1 MLDHQKLVVQLDKA
15 SKDLC
20 LKFAQEKDIAKQVW
34 QSIAHDADLAQK
46 IQEKKWPFLVPH
58 WSGPIGIPKN
68 IDPVSLPYAVLAVDG
83 SQIYY
88 DKHQGPACYLINVGS
103 VLLRYGSEKSSVV
116 FASQPT
122 VIVSS
127 HDQSGAQG
135 KDFVNEQREAFELIS
150 AVEQSDNYLKQNHDE
165 LFVCLFDGTLIFSTT
180 QGLQQLMQGDDA
192 QNFVLVYLAELEK
205 LYERKILHAGYISF
219 PRSKELV
226 NVLKISASDYEVKKE
241 ESFELLGGLCDMDIA
256 FYFLKQGQRSIVF
269 QSKSPISYAYPKH
282 LKPYFCYMHVGFE
295 IIRLEFPFWIACN
308 ESLVDKI
315 CQVAFDQAQ
324 KGAGYPV
331 CLFEAH
337 EQAVIKSMDR
347 EFFYLMVQKMTQ
359 KHQGSYQAS
368 YKSMKKAQVPV

>member
-1 MLDHQKLVVQLDKA
+1 MLDHQKLVAQLDKA

-20 LKFAQEKDIAKQVW
+20 VKFAHERDIAKQVW
-34 QSIAHDADLAQK
+34 QSIANDYDLSKK
-46 IQEKKWPFLVPH
+46 IKEKKWPFLVPY
-58 WSGPIGIPKN
+58 WNGLIGISKD
-68 IDPVSLPYAVLAVDG
+68 IDPLSLPYSVLAVDG

-88 DKHQGPACYLINVGS
+88 DKHQGPSCYLINVGS
-103 VLLRYGSEKSSVV
+103 VLLRYGREKSSVS

-127 HDQSGAQG
+127 DKQSGSQG
-135 KDFVNEQREAFELIS
+135 SDFINEQREAFELIA
-150 AVEQSDNYLKQNHDE
+150 AVEQSDNYLKQDNDE

-180 QGLQQLMQGDDA
+180 QGLQQLIQEDNS
-192 QNFVLVYLAELEK
+192 QNFVLAYLTELEK

-226 NVLKISASDYEVKKE
+226 NVLKIAASGYEVKKE
-241 ESFELLGGLCDMDIA
+241 ESFNLLAGLCDMDIA
-256 FYFLKQGQRSIVF
+256 FYFLKHGQRSIVF
-269 QSKSPISYAYPKH
+269 QSKSPISYVYQKH

-295 IIRLEFPFWIACN
+295 IVRLEFPFWIASD

-315 CQVAFDQAQ
+315 CQVALDQAQ

-337 EQAVIKSMDR
+337 EQAVVKSMDR
-347 EFFYLMVQKMTQ
+347 EFFYLMVQKSKRLQ
-359 KHQGSYQAS
+359 RNSFQ
-368 YKSMKKAQVPV
+368 